1 MEDFLMKR
9 MMFYLV
15 IVLVMLF
22 SVACGSPT
30 PAPTAQAPATQA
42 PAPQAPATQAPAPT
56 AAGPAA
62 AATQPTAPTQA
73 SVPTEA
79 PPTVAITATNAPL
92 PDSVLKLTGTVWQW
106 ARSTDNSGKETKVA
120 APQKY
125 TLQFF
130 LADGKV
136 AVKAD
141 CNNAT
146 GSFTADAQNLS
157 ISLGPTTLAA
167 CPPGSLS
174 DQFIKE
180 LGEVQTYLFDG
191 ADLILGRN
199 GGGSMRF
206 TKAGSARAPT
216 ATAKPGVVATVAPK
230 PATTLDF
237 NVDLVGCREAPTIE
251 KPGGIVLLFRF
262 EPTGAP
268 GPYRYFDV
276 DAGKEVTELYER
288 PAEKGSRVIVTWA
301 VQSADGQ
308 RRQKKQEYAASR
320 FADFGCS

>member
-1 MEDFLMKR
+1 MEDEQMKR
-9 MMFYLV
+9 AMWLV
-15 IVLVMLF
+15 ILVMVMLLG
-22 SVACGSPT
+22 VACGPAT
-30 PAPTAQAPATQA
+30 PAPQVPATQA
-42 PAPQAPATQAPAPT
+42 SVSTTVAAQSTVASAPTLVPTKAPPT
-56 AAGPAA
+56 AA
-62 AATQPTAPTQA
+62 
-73 SVPTEA
+73 V
-79 PPTVAITATNAPL
+79 TATNAPM
-92 PDSVLKLTGTVWQW
+92 PDAVLKLVNAPWQW
-106 ARSTDNSGKETKVA
+106 VKSTDNSGKETKVDQ
-120 APQKY
+120 PDKY

-141 CNNAT
+141 CNNAA
-146 GSFTADAQNLS
+146 GSFMADGHNLS
-157 ISLGPTTLAA
+157 INLGPMTLAA

-191 ADLILGRN
+191 GNLIVGWKMDS
-199 GGGSMRF
+199 GSMRF
-206 TKAGSARAPT
+206 APVGSASAPT
-216 ATAKPGVVATVAPK
+216 ATAKPRVVATVAPK

-237 NVDLVGCREAPTIE
+237 KADLVGCRDAPTTE

-288 PAEKGSRVIVTWA
+288 PASKGNGVIVTWA

-308 RRQKKQEYAASR
+308 RLEKKSNYAASS
-320 FADFGCS
+320 FATFGCK

>member
-1 MEDFLMKR
+1 MKR
-9 MMFYLV
+9 TMLYS
-15 IVLVMLF
+15 VLVFVLLL
-22 SVACGSPT
+22 SAACGSPT
-30 PAPTAQAPATQA
+30 PT
-42 PAPQAPATQAPAPT
+42 PAPQASATQAPAPT
-56 AAGPAA
+56 TAAPAVAATPPAA
-62 AATQPTAPTQA
+62 PTPTLAPTEA
-73 SVPTEA
+73 PSTEA
-79 PPTVAITATNAPL
+79 PPTLTVTATNAPM
-92 PDSVLKLTGTVWQW
+92 PDSVLKLAGATWQW
-106 ARSTDNSGKETKVA
+106 TRSTDSSGKQTKVA
-120 APQKY
+120 APGKY

-130 LADGKV
+130 PADGKV

-141 CNNAT
+141 CNNAA
-146 GSFTADAQNLS
+146 GSFTADAQNIS

-191 ADLILGRN
+191 ADLILGTN
-199 GGGSMRF
+199 AGGSMRF
-206 TKAGSARAPT
+206 TKAGSASAPT
-216 ATAKPGVVATVAPK
+216 ATAKPRVVATVAPI
-230 PATTLDF
+230 PATTLKF
-237 NVDLVGCREAPTIE
+237 NVDLVGCRNAPTTE

-288 PAEKGSRVIVTWA
+288 PAEKGSGVIITWA

-308 RRQKKQEYAASR
+308 RLQKKQDYAASR
-320 FADFGCS
+320 FSDFGC